1 MRNFL
6 ITSSL
11 FSTILRQIYNIRGD
25 TMSQVIMIFLF
36 PIGLYFYFFVEKKDK
51 PKYQKVF
58 DDFRSKIKNANNL
71 NNEEKM
77 KQYEDMLRQNG
88 YTIVDAT
95 RTSVRGEKRILS
107 MSLLAMSIGVYYV
120 GIFAYLAYYFWM
132 QKPHVVVYEV

>member
-1 MRNFL
+1 
-6 ITSSL
+6 
-11 FSTILRQIYNIRGD
+11 
-25 TMSQVIMIFLF
+25 MSQVIMIFLF
-36 PIGLYFYFFVEKKDK
+36 PIGLYFYFLVEKKDK

-95 RTSVRGEKRILS
+95 RTSVRGEKSILS